1 MRVIMAGGGTG
12 GHLFPGLSLA
22 KAMEKIDPDTEVTFI
37 GTSHGLDME
46 IVPRA
51 GYFIDMLSAGR
62 GSPLSFSH
70 LGNMPRFLIS
80 IWQSIKLFKLY
91 KPDVMVALGGFAAA
105 TPGIAARLLGIPIVI
120 LEQNSVPGR
129 VNRLLSRWA
138 KGIYLQFR
146 CARERFE
153 NTRAKFFD
161 LGSPM
166 REQMRKLAQEKP
178 VDGDALLIIGGSQG
192 AQKLNEIVLE
202 SIKSIQEQTGC
213 KIIHVAGAGN
223 EEGIR
228 KAYRDMKIEAVVH
241 GFFGRLSDCYK
252 EARLAISRSGAGS
265 IAELAAAGLPSI
277 LVPLPTAM
285 DNHQTINAEWVADK
299 NGAIVLEQPLLT
311 PEILTRQV
319 VRIWN
324 NKELRESMAD
334 SVRLLARPESASEIA
349 ESIFQLVGE
358 GTVV

>member
-22 KAMEKIDPDTEVTFI
+22 KAMEKIDPDADVSFI

-51 GYFIDMLSAGR
+51 GYFIDILSAGR
-62 GSPLSFSH
+62 GSPLSLSH
-70 LGNMPRFLIS
+70 LSNMPRFILS
-80 IWQSIKLFKLY
+80 IWQSIKLFKRY

-105 TPGIAARLLGIPIVI
+105 TPGIAAKLLGIPVVV

-146 CARERFE
+146 CARERFI
-153 NTRAKFFD
+153 NTKAKFYD

-166 REQMRKLAQEKP
+166 REQMCGLVQEKP
-178 VDGDALLIIGGSQG
+178 VDGEALLIIGGSQG
-192 AQKLNEIVLE
+192 AQKLNDIVLE
-202 SIKSIQEQTGC
+202 AIKDIQLQTGC

-228 KAYRDMKIEAVVH
+228 KAYKQLDVDAVVH
-241 GFFGRLSDCYK
+241 GFFGKLSECYRESK
-252 EARLAISRSGAGS
+252 LAISRSGAGS

-285 DNHQTINAEWVADK
+285 DNHQLLNAEWVAKK
-299 NGAIVLEQPLLT
+299 NGAVVLEQSLLT

-319 VRIWN
+319 VRIW
-324 NKELRESMAD
+324 KDKKLRDSMAE

-349 ESIFQLVGE
+349 ESIIQLVGE
-358 GTVV
+358 KV

>member
-1 MRVIMAGGGTG
+1 MAGGGTG

-22 KAMEKIDPDTEVTFI
+22 QALKDLDPDTEVSFI

-51 GYFIDMLSAGR
+51 GYFIDILSAGR
-62 GSPLSFSH
+62 GSPLSLSH
-70 LGNMPRFLIS
+70 MSNMPRFILS
-80 IWQSIKLFKLY
+80 IWQSIKLFKAY
-91 KPDVMVALGGFAAA
+91 KPDVLVALGGFAAA
-105 TPGIAARLLGIPIVI
+105 TPGIAARILGVPVVI

-146 CARERFE
+146 CAREQFI
-153 NTRAKFFD
+153 NTKAKFYD

-166 REQMRKLAQEKP
+166 REQMCKLAQEKP

-192 AQKLNEIVLE
+192 AQRLNEIVLE
-202 SIKSIQEQTGC
+202 SIKDIQEQTGC

-223 EEGIR
+223 EEGIK
-228 KAYRDMKIEAVVH
+228 KAYKSLGVDAVVH
-241 GFFGRLSDCYK
+241 GFFGKLSDCYRESK
-252 EARLAISRSGAGS
+252 LAISRSGAGS

-285 DNHQTINAEWVADK
+285 DNHQMINAEWVAQK
-299 NGAIVLEQPLLT
+299 NGAFVLEQPLLT
-311 PEILTRQV
+311 SEILTRQV

-324 NKELRESMAD
+324 NKELRDSMAE
-334 SVRLLARPESASEIA
+334 SVRLLARPESAGEIA
-349 ESIFQLVGE
+349 ESIMQLASEKG
-358 GTVV
+358 

>member
-22 KAMEKIDPDTEVTFI
+22 QAMTQLDPDTEVSFI
-37 GTSHGLDME
+37 GTAHGLDME

-51 GYFIDMLSAGR
+51 GYFIDILSAGR
-62 GSPLSFSH
+62 GSPLSLSH
-70 LGNMPRFLIS
+70 LGNFPRFVLS
-80 IWQSIKLFKLY
+80 IWQSIKLFKTY
-91 KPDVMVALGGFAAA
+91 KPDVLVALGGFAAA
-105 TPGIAARLLGIPIVI
+105 TPGIAAKLLGIPLVI

-138 KGIYLQFR
+138 RGIYLQFR
-146 CARERFE
+146 CARERFT
-153 NTRAKFFD
+153 NTQAKFFD

-166 REQMRKLAQEKP
+166 REQMRKLAYEKP
-178 VDGDALLIIGGSQG
+178 VDGQALLIIGGSQG

-202 SIKSIQEQTGC
+202 SVKSIKEQTGC

-228 KAYRDMKIEAVVH
+228 KAYKNLGVEATVH
-241 GFFGRLSDCYK
+241 GFFGRLSECYK
-252 EARLAISRSGAGS
+252 ESKLAISRSGAGS

-285 DNHQTINAEWVADK
+285 DNHQMLNAEFVAQR

-311 PEILTRQV
+311 SDILTRQV
-319 VRIWN
+319 VRIW
-324 NKELRESMAD
+324 KDKQLRDSMAE
-334 SVRLLARPESASEIA
+334 SVRLLARAESAFEIA
-349 ESIFQLVGE
+349 QSIVQLVNE
-358 GTVV
+358 KV

>member
-22 KAMEKIDPDTEVTFI
+22 KAMEKIDPDAEVSFI

-51 GYFIDMLSAGR
+51 GYFIDILSAGR
-62 GSPLSFSH
+62 GSPLSLSH
-70 LGNMPRFLIS
+70 LSNMPRFILS
-80 IWQSIKLFKLY
+80 IWQSIKLFKRY

-105 TPGIAARLLGIPIVI
+105 TPGIAAKLLGIPVVV

-146 CARERFE
+146 CARERFI
-153 NTRAKFFD
+153 NTKAKFYD

-166 REQMRKLAQEKP
+166 REQMCGLVQEKP
-178 VDGDALLIIGGSQG
+178 VDGEALLIIGGSQG
-192 AQKLNEIVLE
+192 AQKLNDIVLE
-202 SIKSIQEQTGC
+202 AIKDIQLQTGC

-228 KAYRDMKIEAVVH
+228 KAYKQLDVDAVVH
-241 GFFGRLSDCYK
+241 GFFGKLSECYRESK
-252 EARLAISRSGAGS
+252 LAISRSGAGS

-285 DNHQTINAEWVADK
+285 DNHQLLNAEWVAKK
-299 NGAIVLEQPLLT
+299 NGAVVLEQSLLT

-319 VRIWN
+319 VRIW
-324 NKELRESMAD
+324 KDKKLRDSMAE

-349 ESIFQLVGE
+349 ESIIQLVGE
-358 GTVV
+358 KV

>member
-22 KAMEKIDPDTEVTFI
+22 KAIEKIDPDAEVSFI

-51 GYFIDMLSAGR
+51 GYFIDILSAGR
-62 GSPLSFSH
+62 GSPLSLSH
-70 LGNMPRFLIS
+70 LANMPRFILS
-80 IWQSIKLFKLY
+80 IWQSIKLFKTY
-91 KPDVMVALGGFAAA
+91 KPDVLVALGGFAAA
-105 TPGIAARLLGIPIVI
+105 TPGIAAKLLGIPVVI

-146 CARERFE
+146 CAREKFI
-153 NTRAKFFD
+153 NTKAKFFD

-166 REQMRKLAQEKP
+166 REQMCELVKEEP
-178 VDGDALLIIGGSQG
+178 VDGETLLIIGGSQG
-192 AQKLNEIVLE
+192 AQKLNDIVLE
-202 SIKSIQEQTGC
+202 AIKEIQLQTGC

-228 KAYRDMKIEAVVH
+228 KAYEQLEVEAVVH
-241 GFFGRLSDCYK
+241 GFFGKLSECYRVSK
-252 EARLAISRSGAGS
+252 LAISRSGAGS

-285 DNHQTINAEWVADK
+285 DNHQMLNAEWVAKK
-299 NGAIVLEQPLLT
+299 NGAVVLEQQLLT

-319 VRIWN
+319 VRVWN
-324 NKELRESMAD
+324 DKRLRDSMAE
-334 SVRLLARPESASEIA
+334 SVRLLARPESADEIA
-349 ESIFQLVGE
+349 ESIVKLVGE
-358 GTVV
+358 NV

>member
-22 KAMEKIDPDTEVTFI
+22 KAMEKIDPDVEVSFV

-51 GYFIDMLSAGR
+51 GYFIDILSAGR
-62 GSPLSFSH
+62 GSPLSLSH
-70 LGNMPRFLIS
+70 LSNFPRFILS
-80 IWQSIKLFKLY
+80 IWQSLKLFKAY

-105 TPGIAARLLGIPIVI
+105 TPGIAARILGVPVVI

-146 CARERFE
+146 CARERFT

-166 REQMRKLAQEKP
+166 REQMCKLAEEKP

-192 AQKLNEIVLE
+192 AQRLNEIVLE
-202 SIKSIQEQTGC
+202 SIKPIQEQTGC
-213 KIIHVAGAGN
+213 RIIHVAGAGN

-228 KAYRDMKIEAVVH
+228 KAYRDLKVEATVH
-241 GFFGRLSDCYK
+241 GFFGKLSDCYRESK
-252 EARLAISRSGAGS
+252 LAISRSGAGS

-285 DNHQTINAEWVADK
+285 DNHQQLNAEWVAAK

-311 PEILTRQV
+311 PDILTRQV
-319 VRIWN
+319 VRIW
-324 NKELRESMAD
+324 KDKQLRDSMAEA
-334 SVRLLARPESASEIA
+334 VRLLARPESASEIA
-349 ESIFQLVGE
+349 ESIMQLIAEKG
-358 GTVV
+358 